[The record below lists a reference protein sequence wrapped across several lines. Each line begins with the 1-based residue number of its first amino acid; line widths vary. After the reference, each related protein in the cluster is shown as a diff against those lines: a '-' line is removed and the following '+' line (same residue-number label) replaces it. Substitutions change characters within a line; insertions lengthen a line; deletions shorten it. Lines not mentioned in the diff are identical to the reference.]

1 MVMGKSLYL
10 TDSYNRVNQFCFDST
25 EQLKI
30 ALLTLIH
37 ATTVILGL
45 YAEEHARNIMQ
56 KQIFLHTDATIEH
69 HIHMFTSDKGSFIP

>member
-1 MVMGKSLYL
+1 MVMGKSLSYRL
-10 TDSYNRVNQFCFDST
+10 LQQGESVLFWFDWTIKNCFADSNSCYNSDLR
-25 EQLKI
+25 
-30 ALLTLIH
+30 
-37 ATTVILGL
+37 L